1 MSLQAVPL
9 NTITIVEES
18 NSCPLICFFSSL
30 FHFFFQPLN
39 FLMVLQAI
47 PVNAVTIVEEKS
59 HIFVDKNQTT
69 ALKAAFVTVS

>member
-1 MSLQAVPL
+1 MS
-9 NTITIVEES
+9 TI
-18 NSCPLICFFSSL
+18 SSL
-30 FHFFFQPLN
+30 FFSDLQVEKKKKIYIPN

-69 ALKAAFVTVS
+69 ALRAAFVTVS